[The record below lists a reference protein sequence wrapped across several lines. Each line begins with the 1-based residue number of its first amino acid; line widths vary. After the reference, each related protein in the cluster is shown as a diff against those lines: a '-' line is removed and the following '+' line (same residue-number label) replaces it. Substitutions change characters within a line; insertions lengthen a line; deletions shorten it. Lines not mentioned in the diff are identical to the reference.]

1 MAGWRTSLSDALLTS
16 TPGIGDVRVFGSS
29 ELSFRIWLDP
39 NLLEQV
45 NLTSSDVSRA
55 LAEQNVLAAIGS
67 LGAAPTGGDQLINLP
82 VEAEGRLRSRQ
93 ELENLVLRRL
103 DNGGLLRLKD
113 VGRVDLGQRN
123 YGSQAMNLEGAR
135 SVAVGIYQRDDSNA
149 LQVSRFGSSCS
160 SWKAASPRAST
171 CP

>member
-1 MAGWRTSLSDALLTS
+1 M
-16 TPGIGDVRVFGSS
+16 
-29 ELSFRIWLDP
+29 
-39 NLLEQV
+39 
-45 NLTSSDVSRA
+45 
-55 LAEQNVLAAIGS
+55 LAAIGS

-123 YGSQAMNLEGAR
+123 YGSQAKNLRASAPSLSGFINATIPMHCR
-135 SVAVGIYQRDDSNA
+135 SAVP
-149 LQVSRFGSSCS
+149 FGSSCS
-160 SWKAASPRAST
+160 TWKAASPQAST